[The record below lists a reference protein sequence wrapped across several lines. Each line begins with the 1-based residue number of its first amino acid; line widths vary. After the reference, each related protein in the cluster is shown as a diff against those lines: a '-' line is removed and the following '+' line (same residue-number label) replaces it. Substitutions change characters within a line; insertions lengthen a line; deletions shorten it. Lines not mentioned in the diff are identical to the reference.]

1 MSVETFVY
9 ILFFCLSFFGSLY
22 FYCEKGNL
30 LKSVSIVFISYA
42 LMLLMIFI

>member
-9 ILFFCLSFFGSLY
+9 ILIFCVSFFGSLY
-22 FYCEKGNL
+22 FYCEKGDL

>member
-9 ILFFCLSFFGSLY
+9 ILIFCLSFFGSLY

-30 LKSVSIVFISYA
+30 LKSVSIVFIVYS
-42 LMLLMIFI
+42 LVLFFIFI